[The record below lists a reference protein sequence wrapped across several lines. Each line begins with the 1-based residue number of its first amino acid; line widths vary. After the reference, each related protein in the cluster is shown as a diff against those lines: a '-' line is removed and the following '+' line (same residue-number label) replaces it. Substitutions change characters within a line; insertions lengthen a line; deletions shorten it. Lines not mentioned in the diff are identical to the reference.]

1 MQKDGYARLD
11 FIQNM
16 EYKFLELFSIDFMA
30 SNEETI
36 RQNIAYRYNC
46 LKAKYLLVENKLKE
60 VNSLIK
66 LKNPSLLVQI
76 QKNQQQALSSSYKGS
91 SQILST
97 SKVFK

>member
-16 EYKFLELFSIDFMA
+16 EYKFLELFSIDFLA

-36 RQNIAYRYNC
+36 RQNITYRYNC
-46 LKAKYLLVENKLKE
+46 IKAKYMMVESKLKE
-60 VNSLIK
+60 INGLIK

-76 QKNQQQALSSSYKGS
+76 QKNNNSSSFR
-91 SQILST
+91 SQVLNS
-97 SKVFK
+97 SKVGFK

>member
-36 RQNIAYRYNC
+36 RQSITYRYNC
-46 LKAKYLLVENKLKE
+46 LQARYLTVESKLKE
-60 VNSLIK
+60 INGLIK

-76 QKNQQQALSSSYKGS
+76 QKNNNSTSFKGS
-91 SQILST
+91 QFLNN

>member
-11 FIQNM
+11 FIENM

-36 RQNIAYRYNC
+36 RQNITFRYNC
-46 LKAKYLLVENKLKE
+46 LKAKYMLVENKLKE

-76 QKNQQQALSSSYKGS
+76 QKNNNNSSSTFKSSGSNFLSS
-91 SQILST
+91 

>member
-36 RQNIAYRYNC
+36 RQSITYRYNC
-46 LKAKYLLVENKLKE
+46 LKAKYMLVESKLKDIN
-60 VNSLIK
+60 VLIK

-76 QKNQQQALSSSYKGS
+76 QKNNNSTSFKGS
-91 SQILST
+91 QVLNN